1 MYWPLSE
8 LGSDETMFEIWILK
22 ILKKKNL
29 LDILNILKILKI
41 WSSLKGL

>member
-22 ILKKKNL
+22 KLKKNFL
-29 LDILNILKILKI
+29 NILNILKILKI
-41 WSSLKGL
+41 RSTLKGL

>member
-22 ILKKKNL
+22 KNFKKNL
-29 LDILNILKILKI
+29 LNILNILKILKI
-41 WSSLKGL
+41 RSTLKGL